1 MKVSPTERQAAAR
14 SGNRAGADAR
24 YCNIQIRLDDFSLD
38 ETISADETA
47 IMYRQQPL
55 NQYVPTTAERAVAER
70 AAAHILCAS
79 SESSLEL

>member
-1 MKVSPTERQAAAR
+1 MR
-14 SGNRAGADAR
+14 D
-24 YCNIQIRLDDFSLD
+24 IQIRLDDFSLD

-70 AAAHILCAS
+70 GG
-79 SESSLEL
+79 

>member
-1 MKVSPTERQAAAR
+1 MPAPEIVQEQMR
-14 SGNRAGADAR
+14 D
-24 YCNIQIRLDDFSLD
+24 IQIRLDDFSLD

-70 AAAHILCAS
+70 GG
-79 SESSLEL
+79 